1 MKEENH
7 DDEQTHFFDCSAY
20 RRSGLADLHSRHG
33 RKCNSG
39 KGA

>member
-20 RRSGLADLHSRHG
+20 RRSGLTDLHTRHG
-33 RKCNSG
+33 RKRTCG